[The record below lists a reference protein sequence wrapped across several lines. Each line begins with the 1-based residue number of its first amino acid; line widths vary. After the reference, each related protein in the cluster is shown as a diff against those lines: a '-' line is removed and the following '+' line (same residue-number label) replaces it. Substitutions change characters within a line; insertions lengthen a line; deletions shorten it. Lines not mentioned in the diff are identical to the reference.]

1 MSSPSRLRVGKTWWG
16 RGRRFQV
23 SHEVWKQEVPRLVSN
38 VDMPE
43 EAPSLDREELIGS
56 HLHVNVVVPGY
67 SNHLVMR
74 RGWENVCGISALD
87 VLLER
92 AESAH
97 VG

>member
-1 MSSPSRLRVGKTWWG
+1 
-16 RGRRFQV
+16 
-23 SHEVWKQEVPRLVSN
+23 
-38 VDMPE
+38 MPE
-43 EAPSLDREELIGS
+43 EAPGLDRKDLIGL

-67 SNHLVMR
+67 SNHWVMSG
-74 RGWENVCGISALD
+74 GWENVSDISALD